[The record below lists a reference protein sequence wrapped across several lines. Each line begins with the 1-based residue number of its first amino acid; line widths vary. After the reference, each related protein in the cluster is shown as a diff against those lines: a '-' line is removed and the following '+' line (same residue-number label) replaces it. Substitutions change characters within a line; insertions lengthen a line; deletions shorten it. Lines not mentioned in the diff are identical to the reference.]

1 MMENNFFNPFAKKPE
16 TPVSPDNLEERVEQ
30 ELTAES
36 AKLEANLNGLSNDI
50 EEIGGE
56 EELKEALEKNPSIV
70 TSILK
75 KTALIMPILITMNTI
90 FSGSFS
96 EAIRTGNT
104 EDIATLLFQFTAGG
118 AMFAALIE
126 AGKLLSKKENTNE

>member
-16 TPVSPDNLEERVEQ
+16 TPVSPDNLEEGPEQ
-30 ELTAES
+30 ELAAES

-50 EEIGGE
+50 EEIGGK
-56 EELKEALEKNPSIV
+56 EELKEALEKNPSVV

-75 KTALIMPILITMNTI
+75 KMALIMPILITINTV

-96 EAIRTGNT
+96 EAIRTSNT
-104 EDIATLLFQFTAGG
+104 EDIVTLLFQFTAGG

-126 AGKLLSKKENTNE
+126 AGKLLSKKENANE